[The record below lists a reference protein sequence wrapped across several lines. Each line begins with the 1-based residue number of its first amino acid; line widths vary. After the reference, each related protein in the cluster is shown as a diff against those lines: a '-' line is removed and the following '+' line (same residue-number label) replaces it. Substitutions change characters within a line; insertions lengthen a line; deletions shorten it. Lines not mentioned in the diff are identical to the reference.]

1 MKGPLANKSSHIL
14 GVSLNYIDKFKEIL
28 TSSSCSNV
36 IYWTKNCLKEALTCC
51 WTPLSFH
58 LSRAS
63 SVWLSTR
70 HLKPPHPL
78 IRTLVGDCGDF
89 HLIYTSFWLPGR
101 RGIRL
106 KSRSSINETTS
117 TLKIFWHTHWALRS
131 FCKLFTGRSKINLFV
146 SWLPTVSFN
155 QCVTLGNAKWE
166 YYMLNS
172 RGEGTRH
179 SLLSPGTEDFTHF
192 HLHKKWI
199 PRSSPHQ
206 GECRV
211 VSNDWCIIIDPWSR
225 STIRHHHM
233 VIIPG
238 YAMHQRLFL
247 FFFFCITMVFFR
259 PWLEL

>member
-89 HLIYTSFWLPGR
+89 HLIYTSLWFPGR

-117 TLKIFWHTHWALRS
+117 TLKIYWHTDILIGHWGGFASYFLAAQRS
-131 FCKLFTGRSKINLFV
+131 ISLFHGCQ
-146 SWLPTVSFN
+146 
-155 QCVTLGNAKWE
+155 QCLLIKWR
-166 YYMLNS
+166 Y
-172 RGEGTRH
+172 
-179 SLLSPGTEDFTHF
+179 D
-192 HLHKKWI
+192 
-199 PRSSPHQ
+199 PRT
-206 GECRV
+206 C
-211 VSNDWCIIIDPWSR
+211 W
-225 STIRHHHM
+225 TI
-233 VIIPG
+233 
-238 YAMHQRLFL
+238 
-247 FFFFCITMVFFR
+247 
-259 PWLEL
+259 